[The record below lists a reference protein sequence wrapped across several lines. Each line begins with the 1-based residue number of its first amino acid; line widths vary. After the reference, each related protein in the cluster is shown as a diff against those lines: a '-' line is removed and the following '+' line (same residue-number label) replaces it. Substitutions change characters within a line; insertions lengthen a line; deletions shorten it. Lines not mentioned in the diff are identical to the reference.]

1 MSYAAFL
8 ANHSILHLSQETDGN
23 MLSGTIVTGC
33 IVVLIT
39 VFVMC
44 IFSLPIVAAEM
55 KGTKRSRARKH
66 DTLVTI
72 CLLLFTQY
80 YCLYVREITQVLVV
94 GFLWVLCLLFS

>member
-23 MLSGTIVTGC
+23 MLSGTIVTGF

-39 VFVMC
+39 VFIMC

-55 KGTKRSRARKH
+55 NKKKQGKEA
-66 DTLVTI
+66 
-72 CLLLFTQY
+72 
-80 YCLYVREITQVLVV
+80 
-94 GFLWVLCLLFS
+94 